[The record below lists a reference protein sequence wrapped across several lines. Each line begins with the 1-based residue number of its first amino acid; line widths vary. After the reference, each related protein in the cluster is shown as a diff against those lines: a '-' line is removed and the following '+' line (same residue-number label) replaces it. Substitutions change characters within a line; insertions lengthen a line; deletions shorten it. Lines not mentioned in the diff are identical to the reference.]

1 MEHTSHEIAAGS
13 SSQLWH
19 PTCTLGY
26 TLFHMHNG
34 ENSVGV
40 ILNLTPDGIDNISE
54 TLVGVSI
61 DFKTHI
67 SDRNGRGRDK

>member
-1 MEHTSHEIAAGS
+1 
-13 SSQLWH
+13 
-19 PTCTLGY
+19 
-26 TLFHMHNG
+26 MHNG